1 MSMQIIEL
9 VIDETAENVG
19 VDAISVVEDPA
30 IEVDFV
36 ALKNQV
42 MLKSVDDDKRIL
54 LGPALIPNKQ
64 IYRSDAEFGEYYI
77 FFSKDTVR
85 KASELF
91 LKASNQK
98 NATFEHEYALNGMTV
113 VESWIVENKEHDKSK
128 LYEYD
133 VPEGTWMVSMK
144 VDNDEVWQDVK
155 AGKVK
160 GFSIEGHFADKLQ
173 MSRKKKSS
181 DDVLQKIIDIIN
193 ESDTK

>member
-1 MSMQIIEL
+1 
-9 VIDETAENVG
+9 
-19 VDAISVVEDPA
+19 
-30 IEVDFV
+30 
-36 ALKNQV
+36 
-42 MLKSVDDDKRIL
+42 
-54 LGPALIPNKQ
+54 
-64 IYRSDAEFGEYYI
+64 
-77 FFSKDTVR
+77 
-85 KASELF
+85 
-91 LKASNQK
+91 
-98 NATFEHEYALNGMTV
+98 MTV

-181 DDVLQKIIDIIN
+181 EDVLQKIIDIIN